1 MNIIALDPGTTT
13 GAVFWNGT
21 VYETKQLSTG
31 LDAVWFYIKGK
42 RPDIIVCESFLYQSG
57 RNKVVLDPVEV
68 IGVVK
73 LYCLQEA
80 CKLVM
85 QTPAMGKKFWTDDK
99 IKKLRLWKEGQKHA
113 MDAMRHLLHY
123 RAFQL
128 GHNDLFLAL
137 K

>member
-1 MNIIALDPGTTT
+1 MGERERYATRQLVGLVNVDFYLDLVKP
-13 GAVFWNGT
+13 
-21 VYETKQLSTG
+21 Q
-31 LDAVWFYIKGK
+31 
-42 RPDIIVCESFLYQSG
+42 IIVCESFLYQSG

-73 LYCLQEA
+73 LWVTKHD
-80 CKLVM
+80 CKLIM

-99 IKKLRLWKEGQKHA
+99 IKKLGLWEEGQKHA

-128 GHNDLFLAL
+128 GHNYLLEAL
-137 K
+137 RD